1 MSEISKD
8 LVRISKY
15 IAECGVASRR
25 KAEELVTAGK
35 VSVNGKIIKDL
46 ATKVTSKDR
55 VTVAGRELRRQT
67 QVKVWIFYKPKAC
80 LTTSSDPQGRKT
92 IYDALPKYMANK
104 ITIGRLDYNTEGL
117 LLLTNNG
124 DFARYLELPQNEMP
138 REYRVRVYGRV
149 NDDIIAKIRRGVTYE
164 GVKYKPC
171 EIYKEEG
178 ADGANTWLRMV
189 LTEGKNREIRNIFE
203 AFDMQVNKLVRV
215 SYGPFTLDGMIA
227 GQLIEA
233 PDFLIAD
240 LIGDK

>member
-35 VSVNGKIIKDL
+35 VSVNGKVVKDL

-55 VTVAGRELRRQT
+55 VSVSGRELRRQT
-67 QVKVWIFYKPKAC
+67 EVKVWGFYKPKGC
-80 LTTSSDPQGRKT
+80 LTTSHDPQGRKT
-92 IYDALPKYMANK
+92 VYDVLPKYMANK
-104 ITIGRLDYNTEGL
+104 ITVGRLDYNTEGL

-124 DFARYLELPQNEMP
+124 DFARKMELPTSKIS

-149 NDDIIAKIRRGVTYE
+149 SDEIISKIRRGINHN
-164 GVKYKPC
+164 GMKYKPC
-171 EIYKEEG
+171 EAFIEEG
-178 ADGANTWLRMV
+178 ADGANTWVRMV

-215 SYGPFTLDGMIA
+215 SYGPFSLDGMKA

-233 PDFLIAD
+233 PSYMLEG
-240 LIGDK
+240 LVE